1 MQGPL
6 REQARSHRGAAGLV
20 GWCGGQSSMN
30 LSGPFIKRP
39 VATMLLSLAI
49 MLLGGVSFG
58 LLPVSPLPQM
68 DFPVIVVQASLPG
81 ASPEVMASTVATP
94 LERSFGS
101 IAGVNTMSSRS
112 SQGSTRVILQF
123 DLDRDINGA
132 AREVQAAIN
141 ASRTLLP
148 SGMRSM
154 PTYKKVNPSQAPI
167 MVLSLTS
174 DVLEKGQLYDLASTI
189 LSQSLS
195 QVQGVGEVQ
204 IGGSSLPAVRI
215 ELEPQSLNQYGVAL
229 DDVRNTIAN
238 ANVRRPKG
246 SVEDDQRLWQVQAN
260 DQLEKAKDYESLI
273 IHYNG
278 GAALRLKDVAKVSDG
293 VEDRYNSGFFNDDAA
308 VLLVINRQA
317 GANII
322 ETVNEIKAQL
332 PALQAVLPA
341 SVKLNLAMDRSPV
354 IKATLHEA
362 EMTLLIAVALVIL
375 VVFLFL
381 GNFRASL
388 IPTLAVPVSLV
399 GTFAVMYLYGFS
411 LNNLSLMALILAT
424 GLVVDD
430 AIVVLENISRHIDE
444 GVRPMRAA
452 YLGAQ
457 EVGFT
462 LLSMNVSLVAV
473 FLSILFMGG
482 IIESLF
488 REFSITLAAAIVVSL
503 VVSLTLTPMLCAR
516 WLKPHTPGQENRLQ
530 RWSRRANDWMVG
542 KYATSLDWVLRHKRL
557 TLLSLFVTIGVNIAL
572 YVVVPKTFMPQQ
584 DTGQLIGFVR
594 GDDGLSFSV
603 MQPKMEIFR
612 RAVLKDEAVESVA
625 GFIGGNNGTN
635 NAFMLVRLKPIKE
648 RSISAQKVIERLRKE
663 MPKVPGAQLMLM
675 ADQDLQF
682 GGGREQTTSQYS
694 YILQSGDLGALREWY
709 PKVVTALKAL
719 PELTAIDAREGR
731 GARQVT
737 LIVDRD
743 QAKRLGVDM
752 DMVTAVLNN
761 AYSQRQISTIY
772 DSLNQYQVVMEVN
785 PKYAQDPITL
795 KQVQVITADG
805 ARIPLSTI
813 AHYENS
819 LENDRV
825 SHEGQFASESIAF
838 DMAEGVTVE
847 QGGAAIE
854 RAIAKVGLPE
864 DVIAKMAGTADAF
877 AATQKSQP
885 WMILGAL
892 VAVYLV
898 LGVLYE
904 SYIHPLTILSTLPSA
919 GVGALLSIYA
929 LGGEFSLISL
939 LGLFLLIGVVKKN
952 AILMIDLALQLERSQ
967 GMAPLESIR
976 SACLQRL
983 RPILM
988 TTLAAILGALPLL
1001 MSRAEGAEMRQP
1013 LGLTIIGGLIF
1024 SQVLTLYTTPVV
1036 YLYLDRLR
1044 HRFNKW
1050 RGVRTDAA
1058 LETPL

>member
-1 MQGPL
+1 
-6 REQARSHRGAAGLV
+6 
-20 GWCGGQSSMN
+20 MN
-30 LSGPFIKRP
+30 LSGPFIRRP
-39 VATMLLSLAI
+39 VATMLLSFAI
-49 MLLGGVSFG
+49 MLLGGVCFG

-68 DFPVIVVQASLPG
+68 DFPVIVVQANLPG

-94 LERSFGS
+94 LERSFGA

-141 ASRTLLP
+141 ASRNLLP

-195 QVQGVGEVQ
+195 QVSGVGEVQ

-215 ELEPQSLNQYGVAL
+215 ELEPQLLNQYGVAL
-229 DDVRNTIAN
+229 DDVRKAIADS
-238 ANVRRPKG
+238 NVRRPKG
-246 SVEDDQRLWQVQAN
+246 SVEDDRRMWQVQAN
-260 DQLEKAKDYESLI
+260 DQLEKAKDYETLI
-273 IHYNG
+273 IRYQDG
-278 GAALRLKDVAKVSDG
+278 SVLRLKDVAKVTDS
-293 VEDRYNSGFFNDDAA
+293 VEDRYNSGFFNNDAA

-362 EMTLLIAVALVIL
+362 EMTLLIAVALVVL

-444 GVRPMRAA
+444 GVPPMEAA
-452 YLGAQ
+452 YRGAE

-488 REFSITLAAAIVVSL
+488 REFSITLAASIVVSL

-516 WLKPHTPGQENRLQ
+516 WLKPHLPGQENRLQ
-530 RWSRRANDWMVG
+530 RWSQGLNERMVRG
-542 KYATSLDWVLRHKRL
+542 YATSLDWVLRHRRL
-557 TLLSLFVTIGVNIAL
+557 TLLSLLVTIGVNVAL

-594 GDDGLSFSV
+594 GDDGLSFNV

-612 RAVLKDEAVESVA
+612 RAVLKDEAVQSVA

-648 RSISAQKVIERLRKE
+648 RGISAQKVIERLRKE
-663 MPKVPGAQLMLM
+663 MPKVPGGQLMLM

-694 YILQSGDLGALREWY
+694 YILQSADLASLRTWY
-709 PKVVTALKAL
+709 PKVVAAFRAL
-719 PELTAIDAREGR
+719 PELTAIDARDGG
-731 GARQVT
+731 GAQQVT
-737 LIVDRD
+737 LVVDRD
-743 QAKRLGVDM
+743 QAKRLGIDM

-785 PKYAQDPITL
+785 PKYAQDPSTL
-795 KQVQVITADG
+795 EQVQVITADG
-805 ARIPLSTI
+805 ARVPLSAI

-819 LENDRV
+819 LEDDRV
-825 SHEGQFASESIAF
+825 SHEGQFASEGISF

-847 QGGAAIE
+847 QGTAAIE
-854 RAIAKVGLPE
+854 RAITKLGMPE

-885 WMILGAL
+885 FMILGAL
-892 VAVYLV
+892 LAVYLV

-929 LGGEFSLISL
+929 LGSEFSLISL

-952 AILMIDLALQLERSQ
+952 AILMIDLALQLERAGQ
-967 GMAPLESIR
+967 TPLESIR
-976 SACLQRL
+976 SACLLRL

-1001 MSRAEGAEMRQP
+1001 LGAAEGSEMRQP
-1013 LGLTIIGGLIF
+1013 LGLTIIGGLVF

-1036 YLYLDRLR
+1036 YLYLDKLR
-1044 HRFNKW
+1044 HRFNRW

>member
-1 MQGPL
+1 
-6 REQARSHRGAAGLV
+6 
-20 GWCGGQSSMN
+20 MN
-30 LSGPFIKRP
+30 LSGPFIRRP
-39 VATMLLSLAI
+39 VATLLLSLAI

-68 DFPVIVVQASLPG
+68 DFPVIVVSASLPG

-94 LERSFGS
+94 LERSFGA

-123 DLDRDINGA
+123 DQDRDINGA

-141 ASRTLLP
+141 ASRNLLP

-174 DVLEKGQLYDLASTI
+174 EVLSKGELYDLASTI

-195 QVQGVGEVQ
+195 QVPGVGEVQ

-215 ELEPQSLNQYGVAL
+215 ELEPQLLNQYGVSL
-229 DDVRNTIAN
+229 DEVRNTIAN

-246 SVEDDQRLWQVQAN
+246 AVSDGERNWQIQAN
-260 DQLEKAKDYESLI
+260 DQLEKAKDYEPLI
-273 IHYNG
+273 IRYQD
-278 GAALRLKDVAKVSDG
+278 GAALRLSHVAKVQDS
-293 VEDRYNSGFFNDDAA
+293 VEDRYNSGFFNNDAA
-308 VLLVINRQA
+308 VLLVVNRQA

-322 ETVNEIKAQL
+322 ETVNAIKAQL

-399 GTFAVMYLYGFS
+399 GTFAIMYLYGFS

-430 AIVVLENISRHIDE
+430 AIVVLENISRHIDA
-444 GVRPMRAA
+444 GIAPMKAA
-452 YLGAQ
+452 YLGAK

-488 REFSITLAAAIVVSL
+488 REFSITLAASIVVSL

-516 WLKPHTPGQENRLQ
+516 WLKPHVPGTENAMQ
-530 RWSRRANDWMVG
+530 RWSNRLNERMVNG
-542 KYATSLDWVLRHKRL
+542 YARSLDWVLRHKRL
-557 TLLSLFVTIGVNIAL
+557 TLFSLLVTIGVNVAL

-612 RAVLKDEAVESVA
+612 KAVLADPAVESVA
-625 GFIGGNNGTN
+625 GFIGGNGGTN
-635 NAFMLVRLKPIKE
+635 NALMIVRLKPISE
-648 RSISAQKVIERLRKE
+648 RKISAQKVIERLRE
-663 MPKVPGAQLMLM
+663 TLPKVPGGRLMLM

-682 GGGREQTTSQYS
+682 GGGREQTSSQYS
-694 YILQSGDLGALREWY
+694 YILQSGDLSELRTWY
-709 PKVVTALKAL
+709 PKVVEALKAL

-731 GARQVT
+731 GAQQVT
-737 LIVDRD
+737 LVVDRD

-752 DMVTAVLNN
+752 NMVTAVLNN

-772 DSLNQYQVVMEVN
+772 DSLNQYRVVMEVN
-785 PKYAQDPITL
+785 PQYARDPETL
-795 KQVQVITADG
+795 NQVQVITADG
-805 ARIPLSTI
+805 QRIPLSTI

-819 LENDRV
+819 LQDDRV
-825 SHEGQFASESIAF
+825 EHEGQFASETIAF
-838 DMAEGVTVE
+838 DLANGVSLE
-847 QGGAAIE
+847 QGTAAIE
-854 RAIAKVGLPE
+854 RAIAKLGLPE
-864 DVIAKMAGTADAF
+864 DVIAKMAGTGDAF

-885 WMILGAL
+885 FMILGAL

-898 LGVLYE
+898 LGILYE

-919 GVGALLSIYA
+919 GVGALLSIY
-929 LGGEFSLISL
+929 LTGGEFSLISL

-952 AILMIDLALQLERSQ
+952 AILMIDLALQLERHA
-967 GMAPLESIR
+967 GMSPQESIR

-988 TTLAAILGALPLL
+988 TTLAALLGALPLML
-1001 MSRAEGAEMRQP
+1001 SHAEGAEMRQP

-1024 SQVLTLYTTPVV
+1024 SQILTLYTTPVV
-1036 YLYLDRLR
+1036 YLYLDRVR
-1044 HRFNKW
+1044 HRFNQW

>member
-1 MQGPL
+1 
-6 REQARSHRGAAGLV
+6 
-20 GWCGGQSSMN
+20 MN
-30 LSGPFIKRP
+30 LSGPFIRRP

-94 LERSFGS
+94 LERSFGA

-141 ASRTLLP
+141 ASRNLLP

-195 QVQGVGEVQ
+195 QVSGVGEVQ

-215 ELEPQSLNQYGVAL
+215 ELEPQLLNQYGVAL
-229 DDVRNTIAN
+229 DDVRKTIAE

-246 SVEDDQRLWQVQAN
+246 SVENSEQMWQVQAN
-260 DQLEKAKDYESLI
+260 DQLEKAKDYEPLI
-273 IHYNG
+273 IHYKD

-375 VVFLFL
+375 VVYLFL
-381 GNFRASL
+381 GNLRASL

-444 GVRPMRAA
+444 GIAPMKAA
-452 YLGAQ
+452 YLGAK

-516 WLKPHTPGQENRLQ
+516 WLKPHVPGQENGLQ
-530 RWSRRANDWMVG
+530 RWSQRTNDWMVA
-542 KYATSLDWVLRHKRL
+542 KYASSLDWVLRHKRL

-594 GDDGLSFSV
+594 GDDGLSFTV

-612 RAVLKDEAVESVA
+612 REVLKDPAVESVA
-625 GFIGGNNGTN
+625 GFIGGSNGTN

-648 RSISAQKVIERLRKE
+648 RNISAQKVIERLRKE

-694 YILQSGDLGALREWY
+694 YIIQSGDLGALREWY
-709 PKVVTALKAL
+709 PKVVTALRAL

-731 GARQVT
+731 GAQQVT
-737 LIVDRD
+737 LVVDRD
-743 QAKRLGVDM
+743 QAKRLGIDM
-752 DMVTAVLNN
+752 NMVTAVLNN

-785 PKYAQDPITL
+785 PKYAQDPVTL
-795 KQVQVITADG
+795 NQVQVITADG
-805 ARIPLSTI
+805 ARVPLSTI

-819 LENDRV
+819 LEDDRV
-825 SHEGQFASESIAF
+825 SHEGQFASESISF

-847 QGGAAIE
+847 QGTAAIE
-854 RAIAKVGLPE
+854 RAIAKVGMPE
-864 DVIAKMAGTADAF
+864 DVIVKMAGTADAF

-885 WMILGAL
+885 FMILGAL
-892 VAVYLV
+892 LAVYLV

-919 GVGALLSIYA
+919 GVGALLSIYV
-929 LGGEFSLISL
+929 LGSQFSLISL

-952 AILMIDLALQLERSQ
+952 AILMIDLALQLERHQ
-967 GMAPLESIR
+967 GLSPLDSIR
-976 SACLQRL
+976 SACLLRL

-1001 MSRAEGAEMRQP
+1001 LSSAEGAEMRQP
-1013 LGLTIIGGLIF
+1013 LGLTIIGGLVF
-1024 SQVLTLYTTPVV
+1024 SQILTLYTTPVV

-1044 HRFNKW
+1044 HKFNHW

>member
-1 MQGPL
+1 
-6 REQARSHRGAAGLV
+6 
-20 GWCGGQSSMN
+20 MN

-39 VATMLLSLAI
+39 VATMLMSLAI

-94 LERSFGS
+94 LERSFGA

-141 ASRTLLP
+141 ASRNLLP

-195 QVQGVGEVQ
+195 QVSGVGEVQ

-215 ELEPQSLNQYGVAL
+215 ELEPQLLNQYGVAL
-229 DDVRNTIAN
+229 DDVRKTIAE

-246 SVEDDQRLWQVQAN
+246 SVENSEQMWQVQAN
-260 DQLEKAKDYESLI
+260 DQLEKAKDYEPLI
-273 IHYNG
+273 IHYKD
-278 GAALRLKDVAKVSDG
+278 GAVLRLKDVARVSDS

-375 VVFLFL
+375 VVYLFL
-381 GNFRASL
+381 GNLRASL

-444 GVRPMRAA
+444 GITPMKAA
-452 YLGAQ
+452 YLGAK

-516 WLKPHTPGQENRLQ
+516 WLKPHVPGRENGLQ
-530 RWSRRANDWMVG
+530 RWSQRTNDWMVG
-542 KYATSLDWVLRHKRL
+542 KYASSLDWVLRHKRL
-557 TLLSLFVTIGVNIAL
+557 TLLSLLLTIGVNIAL

-594 GDDGLSFSV
+594 GDDGLSFTV

-612 RAVLKDEAVESVA
+612 REVLKDPAVESVA

-648 RSISAQKVIERLRKE
+648 RNISAQKVIERLRKE

-694 YILQSGDLGALREWY
+694 YIIQSGDLGALREWY
-709 PKVVTALKAL
+709 PKVVTALRAL

-731 GARQVT
+731 GAQQVT
-737 LIVDRD
+737 LVVDRD
-743 QAKRLGVDM
+743 QAKRLGIDM
-752 DMVTAVLNN
+752 NMVTAVLNN

-785 PKYAQDPITL
+785 PKYAQDPVTL
-795 KQVQVITADG
+795 NQVQVITADG
-805 ARIPLSTI
+805 ARVPLSTI

-819 LENDRV
+819 LEDDRV
-825 SHEGQFASESIAF
+825 SHEGQFASESISF

-847 QGGAAIE
+847 QGTAAIE
-854 RAIAKVGLPE
+854 RAIAKVGMPE
-864 DVIAKMAGTADAF
+864 DVIVKMAGTADAF

-885 WMILGAL
+885 FMILGAL
-892 VAVYLV
+892 LAVYLV

-919 GVGALLSIYA
+919 GVGALLSIYV

-952 AILMIDLALQLERSQ
+952 AILMIDLALQLERHQ
-967 GMAPLESIR
+967 GLSPLDSIR
-976 SACLQRL
+976 SACLLRL

-1001 MSRAEGAEMRQP
+1001 LSSAEGAEMRQP
-1013 LGLTIIGGLIF
+1013 LGLTIIGGLVF
-1024 SQVLTLYTTPVV
+1024 SQILTLYTTPVV

-1044 HRFNKW
+1044 HKFNHW

>member
-1 MQGPL
+1 
-6 REQARSHRGAAGLV
+6 
-20 GWCGGQSSMN
+20 MN

-68 DFPVIVVQASLPG
+68 DFPVIVVSASLPG

-94 LERSFGS
+94 LERAFGA
-101 IAGVNTMSSRS
+101 IAGVNTMSSNS

-123 DLDRDINGA
+123 DQDRDINGA

-141 ASRTLLP
+141 ASRNLLP
-148 SGMRSM
+148 SGMKSM
-154 PTYKKVNPSQAPI
+154 PTYKKINPSQAPI

-174 DVLEKGQLYDLASTI
+174 EVLSKGQLYDLASTI

-195 QVQGVGEVQ
+195 QVPGVGEVQ

-215 ELEPQSLNQYGVAL
+215 ELEPQLLNQYGVSL
-229 DDVRNTIAN
+229 DDVRNTIAS

-246 SVEDDQRLWQVQAN
+246 AVSDGERNWQIQAN
-260 DQLEKAKDYESLI
+260 DQLEKAKDYEPLI
-273 IHYNG
+273 IRYQD
-278 GAALRLKDVAKVSDG
+278 GAALRLSHVAKVKDS
-293 VEDRYNSGFFNDDAA
+293 VEDRYNSGFFNNDAA
-308 VLLVINRQA
+308 VLLVVNRQA

-322 ETVNEIKAQL
+322 ETVNAIKAQL

-341 SVKLNLAMDRSPV
+341 SVQLNLAMDRSPV

-399 GTFAVMYLYGFS
+399 GTFAIMYLYGFS

-430 AIVVLENISRHIDE
+430 AIVVLENISRHIDA
-444 GVRPMRAA
+444 GVAPMKAA
-452 YLGAQ
+452 MLGAK

-482 IIESLF
+482 IVESLF
-488 REFSITLAAAIVVSL
+488 REFSITLAASIVVSL

-516 WLKPHTPGQENRLQ
+516 WLKPHVPGTENAMQ
-530 RWSRRANDWMVG
+530 RWSIRLNQRMVSG
-542 KYATSLDWVLRHKRL
+542 YARSLDWVLRHKRL
-557 TLLSLFVTIGVNIAL
+557 TLLSLLVTIGVNVAL

-612 RAVLKDEAVESVA
+612 KAVLADPAVESVA
-625 GFIGGNNGTN
+625 GFIGGNGGTN
-635 NAFMLVRLKPIKE
+635 NAFMIVRLKPISE
-648 RSISAQKVIERLRKE
+648 RKVSAQKVIERLRE
-663 MPKVPGAQLMLM
+663 SMPKVPGGRLMLM

-682 GGGREQTTSQYS
+682 GGGRDQTSSQYS
-694 YILQSGDLGALREWY
+694 YILQSGDLGELRTWY
-709 PKVVTALKAL
+709 PKVVAAFKAL

-731 GARQVT
+731 GAQQVT
-737 LIVDRD
+737 LVVDRD

-785 PKYAQDPITL
+785 PKYAQDPETL
-795 KQVQVITADG
+795 NQVQVITADG
-805 ARIPLSTI
+805 QRIPLSAI

-819 LENDRV
+819 LQNDRV

-838 DMAEGVTVE
+838 DLAPGVTLE
-847 QGGAAIE
+847 QGTAAIE
-854 RAIAKVGLPE
+854 RAVAKLGLPE
-864 DVIAKMAGTADAF
+864 EVIVKMAGTGDAF

-885 WMILGAL
+885 FMILGAL

-898 LGVLYE
+898 LGILYE

-919 GVGALLSIYA
+919 GVGALLSIY
-929 LGGEFSLISL
+929 LTGGEFSLISL

-952 AILMIDLALQLERSQ
+952 AILMIDLALQLERHSGLDPQ
-967 GMAPLESIR
+967 ASIR

-988 TTLAAILGALPLL
+988 TTLAAILGALPLML
-1001 MSRAEGAEMRQP
+1001 SSAEGAEMRQP

-1024 SQVLTLYTTPVV
+1024 SQILTLYTTPVV

>member
-1 MQGPL
+1 
-6 REQARSHRGAAGLV
+6 
-20 GWCGGQSSMN
+20 MN

-49 MLLGGVSFG
+49 ILLGGVSFG

-94 LERSFGS
+94 LERSFGA

-141 ASRTLLP
+141 ASRNLLP

-215 ELEPQSLNQYGVAL
+215 ELEPQALNQYGVAL

-246 SVEDDQRLWQVQAN
+246 SVEDGQRLWQVQAN

-273 IHYNG
+273 IHYAD

-430 AIVVLENISRHIDE
+430 AIVVLENISRHIDK
-444 GVRPMRAA
+444 GVPPMKAA
-452 YLGAQ
+452 YLGAE

-503 VVSLTLTPMLCAR
+503 LVSLTLTPMLCAR

-530 RWSRRANDWMVG
+530 RWSQRTNEWMVG
-542 KYATSLDWVLRHKRL
+542 KYASSLDWVLRHRRL
-557 TLLSLFVTIGVNIAL
+557 TLLSLIVTIGVNIAL
-572 YVVVPKTFMPQQ
+572 YVVVPKTFLPQQ

-612 RAVLKDEAVESVA
+612 RAVLKDEAVQSVA

-648 RSISAQKVIERLRKE
+648 RNLSAQKVIERLRKE

-731 GARQVT
+731 GAQQVT

-819 LENDRV
+819 LEDDRV

-847 QGGAAIE
+847 QGSAAIE

-919 GVGALLSIYA
+919 GVGALLSIYV

-952 AILMIDLALQLERSQ
+952 AILMIDLALQLERHQ
-967 GMAPLESIR
+967 GLEPLESIR

-1001 MSRAEGAEMRQP
+1001 LSRAEGAEMRQP
-1013 LGLTIIGGLIF
+1013 LGLTIIGGLVF

-1036 YLYLDRLR
+1036 YLYLDNLR
-1044 HRFNKW
+1044 HRFNRW

>member
-1 MQGPL
+1 
-6 REQARSHRGAAGLV
+6 
-20 GWCGGQSSMN
+20 MN

-94 LERSFGS
+94 LERSFGA

-123 DLDRDINGA
+123 DQDRDINGA

-141 ASRTLLP
+141 ASRNLLP

-195 QVQGVGEVQ
+195 QVPGVGEVQ

-215 ELEPQSLNQYGVAL
+215 ELEPQLLNQYGVSL
-229 DDVRNTIAN
+229 DEVRSTIAS

-246 SVEDDQRLWQVQAN
+246 AVSDGERNWQIQAN
-260 DQLEKAKDYESLI
+260 DQLEKAKDYEPLI
-273 IHYNG
+273 IRYQD
-278 GAALRLKDVAKVSDG
+278 GATLRLSDVAKVKDS
-293 VEDRYNSGFFNDDAA
+293 VEDRYNSGFFNNDAA
-308 VLLVINRQA
+308 VLLVVNRQA

-322 ETVNEIKAQL
+322 ETVNAIKAQL

-399 GTFAVMYLYGFS
+399 GTFAIMYLYGFS

-430 AIVVLENISRHIDE
+430 AIVVLENISRHIDA
-444 GVRPMRAA
+444 GIAPMKAA
-452 YLGAQ
+452 YLGAK

-482 IIESLF
+482 IVESLF
-488 REFSITLAAAIVVSL
+488 REFSITLAASIVVSL

-516 WLKPHTPGQENRLQ
+516 WLKPHVPGTENAMQ
-530 RWSRRANDWMVG
+530 RWSMRLNERMVRG
-542 KYATSLDWVLRHKRL
+542 YARSLDWVLRHKRL
-557 TLLSLFVTIGVNIAL
+557 TLLSLLVTIGVNVAL

-612 RAVLKDEAVESVA
+612 KAVLADPAVESVA
-625 GFIGGNNGTN
+625 GFIGGNGGTN
-635 NAFMLVRLKPIKE
+635 NAFMIVRLKPISE
-648 RSISAQKVIERLRKE
+648 RKISAQKVIERMRE
-663 MPKVPGAQLMLM
+663 SMPKVPGGRLMLM

-682 GGGREQTTSQYS
+682 GGGREQTSSQYS
-694 YILQSGDLGALREWY
+694 YILQSGDLNELRTWY
-709 PKVVTALKAL
+709 PKVVAALKAL

-731 GARQVT
+731 GAQQVT
-737 LIVDRD
+737 LVVDRD

-752 DMVTAVLNN
+752 NMVTAVLNN

-785 PKYAQDPITL
+785 PKYAQDPQTL
-795 KQVQVITADG
+795 NQVQVITADG
-805 ARIPLSTI
+805 QRIPLSTI

-819 LENDRV
+819 LQDDRV
-825 SHEGQFASESIAF
+825 EHEGQFASETISF
-838 DMAEGVTVE
+838 DMAPGVSME
-847 QGGAAIE
+847 QGTAAIE
-854 RAIAKVGLPE
+854 RAIAKLGLPE
-864 DVIAKMAGTADAF
+864 DVIAKMAGTGDAF

-885 WMILGAL
+885 FMILGAL

-898 LGVLYE
+898 LGILYE

-919 GVGALLSIYA
+919 GVGALLSIY
-929 LGGEFSLISL
+929 LTGGEFSLISL

-952 AILMIDLALQLERSQ
+952 AILMIDLALQLERHS
-967 GMAPLESIR
+967 GLDPLESIR

-988 TTLAAILGALPLL
+988 TTLAAILGAVPLML
-1001 MSRAEGAEMRQP
+1001 STAEGAEMRQP

-1024 SQVLTLYTTPVV
+1024 SQILTLYTTPVV
-1036 YLYLDRLR
+1036 YLYLDRAR

-1058 LETPL
+1058 LETAL

>member
-1 MQGPL
+1 
-6 REQARSHRGAAGLV
+6 
-20 GWCGGQSSMN
+20 MN

-68 DFPVIVVQASLPG
+68 DFPVIVVQASLAG

-94 LERSFGS
+94 LERSFGA

-141 ASRTLLP
+141 ASRNLLP

-215 ELEPQSLNQYGVAL
+215 ELEPQALNQYGVAL

-246 SVEDDQRLWQVQAN
+246 SVEDDQRLWQIQAN

-273 IHYNG
+273 IHYAD
-278 GAALRLKDVAKVSDG
+278 GAALRLKDVAKVSDS
-293 VEDRYNSGFFNDDAA
+293 VEDRYNSGFFNNDAA

-444 GVRPMRAA
+444 GVPPMKAA

-488 REFSITLAAAIVVSL
+488 REFSITLAASIVVSL

-530 RWSRRANDWMVG
+530 RGSRRANEWMVG
-542 KYATSLDWVLRHKRL
+542 KYATSLDWVLRHRRL
-557 TLLSLFVTIGVNIAL
+557 TLLSLIVTVGVNIAL

-612 RAVLKDEAVESVA
+612 RAVLKDDAVESVA
-625 GFIGGNNGTN
+625 GFIGGTNGTN

-648 RSISAQKVIERLRKE
+648 RGVSAQKVIERLRKE
-663 MPKVPGAQLMLM
+663 MPKVAGAQLMLM

-694 YILQSGDLGALREWY
+694 YILQSADLGELRLWY
-709 PKVVTALKAL
+709 PKVVTALRAL

-731 GARQVT
+731 GAQQVT

-819 LENDRV
+819 LQDDRV
-825 SHEGQFASESIAF
+825 SHEGQFASESISF

-847 QGGAAIE
+847 QGTAAIE
-854 RAIAKVGLPE
+854 RAIAKLGMPE
-864 DVIAKMAGTADAF
+864 DVIIKMAGTADAF

-952 AILMIDLALQLERSQ
+952 AILMIDLALQLERHQ
-967 GMAPLESIR
+967 GMSPLESIR

-1001 MSRAEGAEMRQP
+1001 LSRAEGAEMRQP
-1013 LGLTIIGGLIF
+1013 LGLTIIGGLIV

-1036 YLYLDRLR
+1036 YLYLDKLR
-1044 HRFNKW
+1044 HRFNHW

>member
-1 MQGPL
+1 
-6 REQARSHRGAAGLV
+6 
-20 GWCGGQSSMN
+20 MN

-94 LERSFGS
+94 LERSFGA

-141 ASRTLLP
+141 ASRNLLP

-215 ELEPQSLNQYGVAL
+215 ELEPQALNQYGVAL
-229 DDVRNTIAN
+229 DDVRKTIAD

-246 SVEDDQRLWQVQAN
+246 SVEDGQRLWQIQAN

-273 IHYNG
+273 IHYAD

-444 GVRPMRAA
+444 GVKPMQAA
-452 YLGAQ
+452 YLGAK

-482 IIESLF
+482 IVESLF

-530 RWSRRANDWMVG
+530 RWSRKTNDWMVG
-542 KYATSLDWVLRHKRL
+542 KYATSLDWVLRHRRL
-557 TLLSLFVTIGVNIAL
+557 TLLSLIITVGVNVAL

-603 MQPKMEIFR
+603 MQPKMETFR
-612 RAVLKDEAVESVA
+612 RAVLKDDAVESVA
-625 GFIGGNNGTN
+625 GFIGGTNGTN

-648 RSISAQKVIERLRKE
+648 RQLSAQKVIERLRKE
-663 MPKVPGAQLMLM
+663 MPKVAGAQLMLM

-694 YILQSGDLGALREWY
+694 YILQSGDLGELRKWY
-709 PKVVTALKAL
+709 PKVVAALRAL
-719 PELTAIDAREGR
+719 PELTAIDAREGA
-731 GARQVT
+731 GAQQVT

-752 DMVTAVLNN
+752 NMVTAVLNN

-785 PKYAQDPITL
+785 PKYAQDPVTL

-813 AHYENS
+813 AHYESS
-819 LENDRV
+819 LEDDRV
-825 SHEGQFASESIAF
+825 SHEGQFASEDISF

-847 QGGAAIE
+847 QGSAAIE
-854 RAIAKVGLPE
+854 RAIAKLGLPE

-885 WMILGAL
+885 FMILGAL
-892 VAVYLV
+892 LAVYLV

-952 AILMIDLALQLERSQ
+952 AILMIDLALQLERHQ
-967 GMAPLESIR
+967 GLSPLESIR

-1001 MSRAEGAEMRQP
+1001 LSRAEGAEMRQP

-1036 YLYLDRLR
+1036 YLYLDKLR

>member
-1 MQGPL
+1 
-6 REQARSHRGAAGLV
+6 
-20 GWCGGQSSMN
+20 MN
-30 LSGPFIKRP
+30 LSGPFIRRP
-39 VATMLLSLAI
+39 VATMLLSFAI
-49 MLLGGVSFG
+49 MLLGGVCFG

-68 DFPVIVVQASLPG
+68 DFPVIVVQANLPG

-94 LERSFGS
+94 LERSFGA

-141 ASRTLLP
+141 ASRNLLP

-195 QVQGVGEVQ
+195 QVSGVGEVQ

-215 ELEPQSLNQYGVAL
+215 ELEPQLLNQYGVAL
-229 DDVRNTIAN
+229 DDVRTAIADS
-238 ANVRRPKG
+238 NVRRPKG
-246 SVEDDQRLWQVQAN
+246 SVEDDKRMWQVQAN
-260 DQLEKAKDYESLI
+260 DQLEKAKDYETLI
-273 IHYNG
+273 IRYQDG
-278 GAALRLKDVAKVSDG
+278 SVLRLKDVAKVSDS
-293 VEDRYNSGFFNDDAA
+293 VEDRYNSGFFNNDAA

-322 ETVNEIKAQL
+322 ETVNEIKNQL

-362 EMTLLIAVALVIL
+362 EMTLLIAVALVVL

-444 GVRPMRAA
+444 GVPPMKAA
-452 YLGAQ
+452 YLGAE

-462 LLSMNVSLVAV
+462 LLSMNASLVAV

-482 IIESLF
+482 IVESLF

-503 VVSLTLTPMLCAR
+503 IVSLTLTPMLCAR
-516 WLKPHTPGQENRLQ
+516 WLKPHVPGQENRLQ
-530 RWSRRANDWMVG
+530 RWSHGLNERMVRG
-542 KYATSLDWVLRHKRL
+542 YARTLDWVLRHRRL
-557 TLLSLFVTIGVNIAL
+557 TLLSLLVTIGVNIAL

-594 GDDGLSFSV
+594 GDDGLSFNV

-612 RAVLKDEAVESVA
+612 RAVLKDEAVQSVA

-648 RSISAQKVIERLRKE
+648 RGISAQKVIERLRKE
-663 MPKVPGAQLMLM
+663 MPKVPGGQLMLM

-694 YILQSGDLGALREWY
+694 YILQSADLASLREWY
-709 PKVVTALKAL
+709 PKVVAAFRAL
-719 PELTAIDAREGR
+719 PELTAIDARDGG
-731 GARQVT
+731 GAQQVT

-743 QAKRLGVDM
+743 QAKRLGIDM
-752 DMVTAVLNN
+752 DMVTSVLNN

-785 PKYAQDPITL
+785 PKYAQDPKTL
-795 KQVQVITADG
+795 EQVQVITADG
-805 ARIPLSTI
+805 ARVPLSTI
-813 AHYENS
+813 AYYENS
-819 LENDRV
+819 LEDDRV
-825 SHEGQFASESIAF
+825 SHEGQFASEGISF

-847 QGGAAIE
+847 QGTAAIE
-854 RAIAKVGLPE
+854 RAIAKLGMPE

-885 WMILGAL
+885 FMILGAL
-892 VAVYLV
+892 LAVYLV

-919 GVGALLSIYA
+919 GVGALLSIYV
-929 LGGEFSLISL
+929 LGSEFSLISL

-952 AILMIDLALQLERSQ
+952 AILMIDLALQLERAGQ
-967 GMAPLESIR
+967 TPLESIR
-976 SACLQRL
+976 SACLLRL

-1001 MSRAEGAEMRQP
+1001 LGGAEGSEMRQP
-1013 LGLTIIGGLIF
+1013 LGLTIIGGLVF

-1036 YLYLDRLR
+1036 YLYLDNLR
-1044 HRFNKW
+1044 HRFNRW

>member
-1 MQGPL
+1 
-6 REQARSHRGAAGLV
+6 
-20 GWCGGQSSMN
+20 MN

-94 LERSFGS
+94 LERSFGA

-141 ASRTLLP
+141 ASRNLLP

-215 ELEPQSLNQYGVAL
+215 ELEPQALNQYGVAL

-341 SVKLNLAMDRSPV
+341 SVKLNVAMDRSPV

-362 EMTLLIAVALVIL
+362 EMTLLIAVVLVIL

-430 AIVVLENISRHIDE
+430 AIVVLENISRHIDA
-444 GVRPMRAA
+444 GVRPMKAA

-530 RWSRRANDWMVG
+530 RWSQRANEWMVG
-542 KYATSLDWVLRHKRL
+542 KYATSLDWVLRHRRL
-557 TLLSLFVTIGVNIAL
+557 TLLSLFVTIGVNVAL
-572 YVVVPKTFMPQQ
+572 YVVVPKTFLPQQ

-612 RAVLKDEAVESVA
+612 RAVLKDDAVESVA
-625 GFIGGNNGTN
+625 GFIGGTNGTN
-635 NAFMLVRLKPIKE
+635 NAFMLVRLKPIKD

-663 MPKVPGAQLMLM
+663 MPKVAGAQLMLM

-731 GARQVT
+731 GAQQVT

-819 LENDRV
+819 LEDDRV
-825 SHEGQFASESIAF
+825 SHEGQFASESISF

-847 QGGAAIE
+847 QGSAAIE
-854 RAIAKVGLPE
+854 RAIASVGLPE

-952 AILMIDLALQLERSQ
+952 AILMIDLALQLERHQ

-976 SACLQRL
+976 NACLQRL

-1001 MSRAEGAEMRQP
+1001 LSRAEGAEMRQP

-1036 YLYLDRLR
+1036 YLYLDKLR
-1044 HRFNKW
+1044 HRFNHW

>member
-1 MQGPL
+1 
-6 REQARSHRGAAGLV
+6 
-20 GWCGGQSSMN
+20 MN

-94 LERSFGS
+94 LERSFGA

-141 ASRTLLP
+141 ASRNLLP

-215 ELEPQSLNQYGVAL
+215 ELEPQALNQYGVAL
-229 DDVRNTIAN
+229 DDVRKTIAG

-246 SVEDDQRLWQVQAN
+246 SVEDDQRLWQIQAN

-273 IHYNG
+273 IHYND
-278 GAALRLKDVAKVSDG
+278 GAALRLKDVAKVTDG

-444 GVRPMRAA
+444 GVKPMKAA
-452 YLGAQ
+452 YLGAK

-530 RWSRRANDWMVG
+530 RWSRRTNDWMVG
-542 KYATSLDWVLRHKRL
+542 KYATSLDWVLRHRRL
-557 TLLSLFVTIGVNIAL
+557 TLLSLIITVGVNVAL

-603 MQPKMEIFR
+603 MQPKMETFR

-635 NAFMLVRLKPIKE
+635 NAFMLVRLKPIKD
-648 RSISAQKVIERLRKE
+648 RNISAQKVIERLRKE

-709 PKVVTALKAL
+709 PKVVTALRAL

-731 GARQVT
+731 GAQQVT

-752 DMVTAVLNN
+752 NMVTAVLNN

-785 PKYAQDPITL
+785 PKYAQDPVTL
-795 KQVQVITADG
+795 NQVQVITADG

-813 AHYENS
+813 AHYESS
-819 LENDRV
+819 LEDDRV
-825 SHEGQFASESIAF
+825 SHEGQFASESISF

-847 QGGAAIE
+847 KGSAAIE

-885 WMILGAL
+885 FMILGAL
-892 VAVYLV
+892 LAVYLV

-919 GVGALLSIYA
+919 GVGALLSIYV

-952 AILMIDLALQLERSQ
+952 AILMIDLALQLERHQ

-1001 MSRAEGAEMRQP
+1001 LSRAEGAEMRQP

-1024 SQVLTLYTTPVV
+1024 SQILTLYTTPVV
-1036 YLYLDRLR
+1036 YLYLDKAR

>member
-1 MQGPL
+1 
-6 REQARSHRGAAGLV
+6 
-20 GWCGGQSSMN
+20 MN

-94 LERSFGS
+94 LERSFGA

-141 ASRTLLP
+141 ASRNLLP

-215 ELEPQSLNQYGVAL
+215 ELEPQALNQYGVAL

-273 IHYNG
+273 IHYAD

-293 VEDRYNSGFFNDDAA
+293 VEDRYNSGFFNNDSA

-430 AIVVLENISRHIDE
+430 AIVVLENISRHIDA
-444 GVRPMRAA
+444 GVRPMKAA

-482 IIESLF
+482 IIESMF

-530 RWSRRANDWMVG
+530 RWSQRANEWMVG
-542 KYATSLDWVLRHKRL
+542 KYATSLDWVLRHRRL

-572 YVVVPKTFMPQQ
+572 YVVVPKIFLPQQ

-603 MQPKMEIFR
+603 MQPKMETFR

-625 GFIGGNNGTN
+625 GFIGGSNGTN

-648 RSISAQKVIERLRKE
+648 RNLSAQKVIERLRKE
-663 MPKVPGAQLMLM
+663 MPKVAGAQLMLM

-682 GGGREQTTSQYS
+682 GGGREQTSSQYS

-709 PKVVTALKAL
+709 PKVLTALKAL

-731 GARQVT
+731 GAQQVK

-752 DMVTAVLNN
+752 AMVTAVLNN
-761 AYSQRQISTIY
+761 AYAQRQISTIY

-819 LENDRV
+819 LADDRV

-847 QGGAAIE
+847 QGSAAIE
-854 RAIAKVGLPE
+854 RAIALVGLPE

-952 AILMIDLALQLERSQ
+952 AILMIDLALQLERHQ

-976 SACLQRL
+976 NACLQRL

-1001 MSRAEGAEMRQP
+1001 LSRAEGAEMRQP

-1036 YLYLDRLR
+1036 YLYLDKLR
-1044 HRFNKW
+1044 HRFNHW

>member
-1 MQGPL
+1 
-6 REQARSHRGAAGLV
+6 
-20 GWCGGQSSMN
+20 MN

-94 LERSFGS
+94 LERSFGA

-141 ASRTLLP
+141 ASRNLLP

-215 ELEPQSLNQYGVAL
+215 ELEPQALNQYGVAL

-246 SVEDDQRLWQVQAN
+246 SVEDGQRLWQVQAN

-273 IHYNG
+273 IHYAD

-293 VEDRYNSGFFNDDAA
+293 VEDRYNSGFFNNDAA

-444 GVRPMRAA
+444 GVPPMKAA
-452 YLGAQ
+452 YLGAE

-482 IIESLF
+482 IVESLF
-488 REFSITLAAAIVVSL
+488 REFSITLAASIVVSL

-530 RWSRRANDWMVG
+530 RWSQRANEWMVG
-542 KYATSLDWVLRHKRL
+542 KYATSLDWVLRHRRL
-557 TLLSLFVTIGVNIAL
+557 TLLSLVVTVGVNIAL

-603 MQPKMEIFR
+603 MQPKMETFR
-612 RAVLKDEAVESVA
+612 RAVLKDDAVQSVA
-625 GFIGGNNGTN
+625 GFIGGTNGTN

-648 RSISAQKVIERLRKE
+648 RNISAQKVIERLRKE

-682 GGGREQTTSQYS
+682 GGGREQTTAQYS
-694 YILQSGDLGALREWY
+694 YILQSGDLGALRQWY
-709 PKVVTALKAL
+709 PKVVAALKAL

-731 GARQVT
+731 GAQQVT

-752 DMVTAVLNN
+752 DMVTSVLNN

-819 LENDRV
+819 LEDDRV

-847 QGGAAIE
+847 QGSAAIE
-854 RAIAKVGLPE
+854 RAVAKVGLPE

-952 AILMIDLALQLERSQ
+952 AILMIDLALQLERQQ
-967 GMAPLESIR
+967 GLAPLESIR

-1001 MSRAEGAEMRQP
+1001 LGRAEGAEMRQP

-1036 YLYLDRLR
+1036 YLYLDKLR

>member
-1 MQGPL
+1 
-6 REQARSHRGAAGLV
+6 
-20 GWCGGQSSMN
+20 MN

-58 LLPVSPLPQM
+58 LLPVAPLPQM

-94 LERSFGS
+94 LERSFGA

-141 ASRTLLP
+141 ASRNLLP

-204 IGGSSLPAVRI
+204 VGGSSLPAVRI
-215 ELEPQSLNQYGVAL
+215 ELEPQLLNQYGVAL
-229 DDVRNTIAN
+229 DDVRNAIAN
-238 ANVRRPKG
+238 ANQRRPKG
-246 SVEDDQRLWQVQAN
+246 SVEDDQRLWQIQAN
-260 DQLEKAKDYESLI
+260 DQLEKARDYEPLI
-273 IHYNG
+273 IHYNN

-375 VVFLFL
+375 VVYLFL

-399 GTFAVMYLYGFS
+399 GTFAIMYLYGFS

-444 GVRPMRAA
+444 GIAPMKAA
-452 YLGAQ
+452 YLGAK

-530 RWSRRANDWMVG
+530 RWSRRSNDWMMG
-542 KYATSLDWVLRHKRL
+542 KYATSLDWVLRHRRL
-557 TLLSLFVTIGVNIAL
+557 TLLSLLLTIGVNVAL

-612 RAVLKDEAVESVA
+612 RAVLKDAAVESVA

-648 RSISAQKVIERLRKE
+648 RDISAQKVIERLRKE

-694 YILQSGDLGALREWY
+694 YILQSGDLGELRQWY
-709 PKVVTALKAL
+709 PKVVTALRAL
-719 PELTAIDAREGR
+719 PEITAIDAREGR
-731 GARQVT
+731 GAQQVT
-737 LIVDRD
+737 LVVDRD

-795 KQVQVITADG
+795 NQVQVITSAG
-805 ARIPLSTI
+805 ARIPLSAI

-819 LENDRV
+819 LEDDRV
-825 SHEGQFASESIAF
+825 SHEGQFASESISF

-847 QGGAAIE
+847 QGTAAIE
-854 RAIAKVGLPE
+854 RAIAKLGMPE
-864 DVIAKMAGTADAF
+864 DVIVKMAGTADAF

-885 WMILGAL
+885 FMILGAL
-892 VAVYLV
+892 LAVYLV

-919 GVGALLSIYA
+919 GVGALLSIYV

-952 AILMIDLALQLERSQ
+952 AILMIDLALQLERHQ
-967 GMAPLESIR
+967 GLDPLQSIR

-1001 MSRAEGAEMRQP
+1001 LGGAEGSEMRQP
-1013 LGLTIIGGLIF
+1013 LGLTIIGGLVF

-1044 HRFNKW
+1044 HKFNHW

>member
-1 MQGPL
+1 
-6 REQARSHRGAAGLV
+6 
-20 GWCGGQSSMN
+20 MN
-30 LSGPFIKRP
+30 LSGPFVKRP

-68 DFPVIVVQASLPG
+68 DFPVIVVSASLPG

-94 LERSFGS
+94 LERSFGA
-101 IAGVNTMSSRS
+101 IAGVNTMSSNS

-123 DLDRDINGA
+123 DQDRDINGA

-141 ASRTLLP
+141 ASRNLLP
-148 SGMRSM
+148 SGMKSM
-154 PTYKKVNPSQAPI
+154 PTYKKINPSQAPI

-174 DVLEKGQLYDLASTI
+174 EVLSKGQLYDLASTI

-195 QVQGVGEVQ
+195 QVPGVGEVQ

-215 ELEPQSLNQYGVAL
+215 ELEPQLLNQYGVSL

-246 SVEDDQRLWQVQAN
+246 AVSDGERNWQIQAN
-260 DQLEKAKDYESLI
+260 DQLEKAKDYEPLI
-273 IHYNG
+273 IRYQD
-278 GAALRLKDVAKVSDG
+278 GAALRLSHVAKVKDS
-293 VEDRYNSGFFNDDAA
+293 VEDRYNSGFFNNDAA
-308 VLLVINRQA
+308 VLLVVNRQA

-322 ETVNEIKAQL
+322 ETVNAIKAQL

-341 SVKLNLAMDRSPV
+341 SVQLNLAMDRSPV

-381 GNFRASL
+381 GNLRASL

-399 GTFAVMYLYGFS
+399 GTFAIMYLYGFS

-430 AIVVLENISRHIDE
+430 AIVVLENISRHIDA
-444 GVRPMRAA
+444 GIAPMKAA
-452 YLGAQ
+452 YLGAK

-482 IIESLF
+482 IVESLF
-488 REFSITLAAAIVVSL
+488 REFSITLAASIVVSL

-516 WLKPHTPGQENRLQ
+516 WLKPHVPGTENAMQ
-530 RWSRRANDWMVG
+530 RWSIRLNERMVSG
-542 KYATSLDWVLRHKRL
+542 YARSLDWVLRHKRL
-557 TLLSLFVTIGVNIAL
+557 TLFSLLLTIGVNVAL

-612 RAVLKDEAVESVA
+612 KAVLADPAVESVA
-625 GFIGGNNGTN
+625 GFIGGNGGTN
-635 NAFMLVRLKPIKE
+635 NAFMIVRLKPISE
-648 RSISAQKVIERLRKE
+648 RKVSAQKVIERLRE
-663 MPKVPGAQLMLM
+663 NMPKVPGGRLMLM

-682 GGGREQTTSQYS
+682 GGGRDQTSSQYS
-694 YILQSGDLGALREWY
+694 YILQSGDLAQLRIWY
-709 PKVVTALKAL
+709 PKVVAALKAL

-731 GARQVT
+731 GAQQVT
-737 LIVDRD
+737 LVVDRD

-785 PKYAQDPITL
+785 PKYAQDPETL
-795 KQVQVITADG
+795 NQVQVITADG
-805 ARIPLSTI
+805 QRIPLSTI

-819 LENDRV
+819 LQNDRV

-838 DMAEGVTVE
+838 DMAPGVTME
-847 QGGAAIE
+847 QGTAAIE
-854 RAIAKVGLPE
+854 RAIAKLGLPE
-864 DVIAKMAGTADAF
+864 EVIAKMAGTGDAF

-885 WMILGAL
+885 FMILGAL

-898 LGVLYE
+898 LGILYE

-919 GVGALLSIYA
+919 GVGALLSIY
-929 LGGEFSLISL
+929 LTGGEFSLISL

-952 AILMIDLALQLERSQ
+952 AILMIDLALQLERHSGLDPQ
-967 GMAPLESIR
+967 ESIR

-988 TTLAAILGALPLL
+988 TTLAAILGALPLML
-1001 MSRAEGAEMRQP
+1001 SSAEGAEMRQP

-1024 SQVLTLYTTPVV
+1024 SQILTLYTTPVV

>member
-1 MQGPL
+1 
-6 REQARSHRGAAGLV
+6 
-20 GWCGGQSSMN
+20 MN

-94 LERSFGS
+94 LERSFGA

-141 ASRTLLP
+141 ASRNLLP

-215 ELEPQSLNQYGVAL
+215 ELEPQALNQYGVAL
-229 DDVRNTIAN
+229 DDVRKTIAE

-246 SVEDDQRLWQVQAN
+246 SVEDGERLWQIQAN

-273 IHYNG
+273 IHYKD

-444 GVRPMRAA
+444 GVKPMQAA
-452 YLGAQ
+452 YLGAK

-482 IIESLF
+482 IVESLF

-530 RWSRRANDWMVG
+530 RWSRRTNDWMVG
-542 KYATSLDWVLRHKRL
+542 KYAASLDWVLRHRRL
-557 TLLSLFVTIGVNIAL
+557 TLLSLIITVGVNVAL

-603 MQPKMEIFR
+603 MQPKMETFR

-625 GFIGGNNGTN
+625 GFIGGSNGTN

-648 RSISAQKVIERLRKE
+648 RNLSAQKVIERLRKE

-709 PKVVTALKAL
+709 PKVVTALRAL

-731 GARQVT
+731 GAQQVT

-752 DMVTAVLNN
+752 NMVTAVLNN

-785 PKYAQDPITL
+785 PKYAQDPVTL
-795 KQVQVITADG
+795 NQVQVITADG

-819 LENDRV
+819 LEDDRV

-847 QGGAAIE
+847 QGSAAIE

-885 WMILGAL
+885 FMILGAL
-892 VAVYLV
+892 LAVYLV

-952 AILMIDLALQLERSQ
+952 AILMIDLALQLERHQ
-967 GMAPLESIR
+967 GLSPLESIR

-1001 MSRAEGAEMRQP
+1001 LGRAEGAEMRQP
-1013 LGLTIIGGLIF
+1013 LGLTIIGGLVF

-1036 YLYLDRLR
+1036 YLYLDKLR

>member
-1 MQGPL
+1 
-6 REQARSHRGAAGLV
+6 
-20 GWCGGQSSMN
+20 MN
-30 LSGPFIKRP
+30 LSGPFIRRP

-94 LERSFGS
+94 LERSFGA

-141 ASRTLLP
+141 ASRNLLP

-195 QVQGVGEVQ
+195 QVSGVGEVQ

-215 ELEPQSLNQYGVAL
+215 ELEPQLLNQYGVAL
-229 DDVRNTIAN
+229 DDVRKTIAE

-246 SVEDDQRLWQVQAN
+246 SVENSEQMWQVQAN
-260 DQLEKAKDYESLI
+260 DQLEKAKDYEPLI
-273 IHYNG
+273 IHYKD
-278 GAALRLKDVAKVSDG
+278 GAALRLKDVAKVSDS

-375 VVFLFL
+375 VVYLFL
-381 GNFRASL
+381 GNLRASL

-444 GVRPMRAA
+444 GIAPMKAA
-452 YLGAQ
+452 YLGAK

-516 WLKPHTPGQENRLQ
+516 WLKPHVAGQENGLQ
-530 RWSRRANDWMVG
+530 RWSQRTNDWMVA
-542 KYATSLDWVLRHKRL
+542 KYASSLDWVLRHKRL

-594 GDDGLSFSV
+594 GDDGLSFTV

-612 RAVLKDEAVESVA
+612 REVLKDPAVESVA

-648 RSISAQKVIERLRKE
+648 RNISAQKVIERLRKE

-694 YILQSGDLGALREWY
+694 YIIQSGDLGALREWY
-709 PKVVTALKAL
+709 PKVVTALRAL

-731 GARQVT
+731 GAQQVT
-737 LIVDRD
+737 LVVDRD
-743 QAKRLGVDM
+743 QAKRLGIDM
-752 DMVTAVLNN
+752 NMVTAVLNN

-785 PKYAQDPITL
+785 PKYAQDPVTL
-795 KQVQVITADG
+795 NQVQVITADG
-805 ARIPLSTI
+805 ARVPLSTI

-819 LENDRV
+819 LEDDRV
-825 SHEGQFASESIAF
+825 SHEGQFASESISF

-847 QGGAAIE
+847 QGTAAIE
-854 RAIAKVGLPE
+854 RAIAKVGMPE
-864 DVIAKMAGTADAF
+864 DVIVKMAGTADAF

-885 WMILGAL
+885 FMILGAL
-892 VAVYLV
+892 LAVYLV

-919 GVGALLSIYA
+919 GVGALLSIYV

-952 AILMIDLALQLERSQ
+952 AILMIDLALQLERHQ
-967 GMAPLESIR
+967 GLSPLDSIR
-976 SACLQRL
+976 SACLLRL

-1001 MSRAEGAEMRQP
+1001 LSSAEGAEMRQP
-1013 LGLTIIGGLIF
+1013 LGLTIIGGLVF
-1024 SQVLTLYTTPVV
+1024 SQILTLYTTPVV

-1044 HRFNKW
+1044 HKFNHW

>member
-1 MQGPL
+1 
-6 REQARSHRGAAGLV
+6 
-20 GWCGGQSSMN
+20 MN

-94 LERSFGS
+94 LERSFGA

-141 ASRTLLP
+141 ASRNLLP

-215 ELEPQSLNQYGVAL
+215 ELEPQALNQYGVAL
-229 DDVRNTIAN
+229 DDVRKTIAG

-246 SVEDDQRLWQVQAN
+246 SVEDGERLWQIQAN

-273 IHYNG
+273 IHYKD

-444 GVRPMRAA
+444 GVKPMKAA
-452 YLGAQ
+452 YLGAK

-482 IIESLF
+482 IVESLF

-530 RWSRRANDWMVG
+530 RWSRRTNDWMVG
-542 KYATSLDWVLRHKRL
+542 KYATSLDWVLRHRRL
-557 TLLSLFVTIGVNIAL
+557 TLLSLIITVGVNVAL

-603 MQPKMEIFR
+603 MQPKMETFR

-625 GFIGGNNGTN
+625 GFIGGSNGTN

-648 RSISAQKVIERLRKE
+648 RNLSAQKVIERLRKE

-709 PKVVTALKAL
+709 PKVVTALRAL

-731 GARQVT
+731 GAQQVT

-752 DMVTAVLNN
+752 NMVTAVLNN

-785 PKYAQDPITL
+785 PKYAQDPVTL
-795 KQVQVITADG
+795 NQVQVITADG

-819 LENDRV
+819 LEDDRV

-847 QGGAAIE
+847 QGSAAIE

-885 WMILGAL
+885 FMILGAL
-892 VAVYLV
+892 LAVYLV

-952 AILMIDLALQLERSQ
+952 AILMIDLALQLERHQ
-967 GMAPLESIR
+967 GLSPLESIR

-1001 MSRAEGAEMRQP
+1001 LGRAEGAEMRQP
-1013 LGLTIIGGLIF
+1013 LGLTIIGGLVF

-1036 YLYLDRLR
+1036 YLYLDKLR

>member
-1 MQGPL
+1 
-6 REQARSHRGAAGLV
+6 
-20 GWCGGQSSMN
+20 MN
-30 LSGPFIKRP
+30 LSGPFIRRP
-39 VATMLLSLAI
+39 VATLLLSLAI

-68 DFPVIVVQASLPG
+68 DFPVIVVSASLPG

-94 LERSFGS
+94 LERSFGA

-123 DLDRDINGA
+123 DQDRDINGA

-141 ASRTLLP
+141 ASRNLLP

-174 DVLEKGQLYDLASTI
+174 DVLSKGELYDLASTI

-195 QVQGVGEVQ
+195 QVPGVGEVQ

-215 ELEPQSLNQYGVAL
+215 ELEPQLLNQYGVSL
-229 DDVRNTIAN
+229 DEVRNTIAN

-246 SVEDDQRLWQVQAN
+246 AVSDGERNWQIQAN
-260 DQLEKAKDYESLI
+260 DQLEKAKDYEPLI
-273 IHYNG
+273 IRYQD
-278 GAALRLKDVAKVSDG
+278 GAALRLSHVAKVQDS
-293 VEDRYNSGFFNDDAA
+293 VEDRYNSGFFNNDAA
-308 VLLVINRQA
+308 VLLVVNRQA

-322 ETVNEIKAQL
+322 ETVNAIKAQL

-399 GTFAVMYLYGFS
+399 GTFAIMYLYGFS

-430 AIVVLENISRHIDE
+430 AIVVLENISRHIDA
-444 GVRPMRAA
+444 GIAPMKAA
-452 YLGAQ
+452 YLGAK

-488 REFSITLAAAIVVSL
+488 REFSITLAASIVVSL

-516 WLKPHTPGQENRLQ
+516 WLKPHVPGTENAMQ
-530 RWSRRANDWMVG
+530 RWSNRLNERMVNG
-542 KYATSLDWVLRHKRL
+542 YARSLDWVLRHKRL
-557 TLLSLFVTIGVNIAL
+557 TLFSLLVTIGVNVAL

-612 RAVLKDEAVESVA
+612 KAVLADPAVESVA
-625 GFIGGNNGTN
+625 GFIGGNGGTN
-635 NAFMLVRLKPIKE
+635 NALMIVRLKPISE
-648 RSISAQKVIERLRKE
+648 RKISAQKVIERLRATL
-663 MPKVPGAQLMLM
+663 PKVPGGRLMLM

-682 GGGREQTTSQYS
+682 GGGREQTSSQYS
-694 YILQSGDLGALREWY
+694 YILQSGDLSELRTWY
-709 PKVVTALKAL
+709 PKVVEALKAL

-731 GARQVT
+731 GAQQVT
-737 LIVDRD
+737 LVVDRD

-752 DMVTAVLNN
+752 NMVTAVLNN

-772 DSLNQYQVVMEVN
+772 DSLNQYRVVMEVS
-785 PKYAQDPITL
+785 PQYARDPETL
-795 KQVQVITADG
+795 NQVQVITADG
-805 ARIPLSTI
+805 QRIPLSTI

-819 LENDRV
+819 LQDDRV
-825 SHEGQFASESIAF
+825 EHEGQFASETIAF
-838 DMAEGVTVE
+838 DLANGVSLE
-847 QGGAAIE
+847 QGTAAIE
-854 RAIAKVGLPE
+854 RAIAKLGLPE
-864 DVIAKMAGTADAF
+864 DVIAKMAGTGDAF

-885 WMILGAL
+885 FMILGAL

-898 LGVLYE
+898 LGILYE

-919 GVGALLSIYA
+919 GVGALLSIY
-929 LGGEFSLISL
+929 LTGGEFSLISL

-952 AILMIDLALQLERSQ
+952 AILMIDLALQLERHA
-967 GMAPLESIR
+967 GMSPQESIR

-988 TTLAAILGALPLL
+988 TTLAALLGALPLML
-1001 MSRAEGAEMRQP
+1001 SHAEGAEMRQP

-1024 SQVLTLYTTPVV
+1024 SQILTLYTTPVV
-1036 YLYLDRLR
+1036 YLYLDRVR
-1044 HRFNKW
+1044 HRFNQW